1 MTTIRDII
9 SAYQNELAK
18 GDLQPQRAAEIL
30 TELSALI
37 GNILDEIQK
46 REVAYNKVLLLSL
59 EVEKSANKAKIQ
71 AEVSQE
77 YQDFRTAKN
86 TYEVAKEMIRALKYL
101 LRAKEEEYRQSGNF

>member
-1 MTTIRDII
+1 MPTIREII
-9 SAYQNELAK
+9 SQHQTEVAK
-18 GDLQPQRAAEIL
+18 GNLQPTRAADIL

-46 REVAYNKVLLLSL
+46 REVAYNKILLLAL
-59 EVEKSANKAKIQ
+59 DVEKSANKAKIQ

-86 TYEVAKEMIRALKYL
+86 TYEVVKEMIRALKYL
-101 LRAKEEEYRQSGNF
+101 LRAFEEDFRQSAN